1 VLQQIDVTGLVRK
14 RKLQSTRCVSS
25 DGLPIVVCFLQI
37 RPLTA
42 FAPMFSQMVT
52 KDTVDADIFDMQE
65 RKSKMNAAIMESGA
79 EAKKERKDMLKK
91 SMERFLG
98 SPKAK
103 SVSRGMDKENG
114 KDVICVI

>member
-1 VLQQIDVTGLVRK
+1 
-14 RKLQSTRCVSS
+14 
-25 DGLPIVVCFLQI
+25 
-37 RPLTA
+37 
-42 FAPMFSQMVT
+42 MFPANQASHRFCSQMVT